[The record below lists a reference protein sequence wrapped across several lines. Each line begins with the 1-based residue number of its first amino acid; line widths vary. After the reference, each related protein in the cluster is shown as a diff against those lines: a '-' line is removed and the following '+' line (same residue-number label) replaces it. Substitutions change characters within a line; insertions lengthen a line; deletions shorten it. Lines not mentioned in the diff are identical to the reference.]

1 MIYWTPFDLV
11 HIGQGRWEWMSV
23 NSCFAC
29 VLAGPSA
36 QKKIKKEGGGACNDT
51 EFSSA
56 RRPSPYYFAKTA
68 NSQQKFGLFVI
79 SLSSLCLCQDNTRSC
94 SLPPTNKYGWLGGAR
109 IVLIYYQARSASYA
123 ENPPCNTSYNTSNL
137 SCINHHQ
144 FRTEPSII

>member
-94 SLPPTNKYGWLGGAR
+94 SIAT
-109 IVLIYYQARSASYA
+109 
-123 ENPPCNTSYNTSNL
+123 
-137 SCINHHQ
+137 HQ
-144 FRTEPSII
+144 